1 MFEVLIYH
9 FHLVG
14 GLYAFTK
21 NWQKGSKKEGILA
34 VLIIGLLF
42 TIGWALTGPIARL
55 IYPKAWNT
63 IYFSQ
68 DTLSLVLLFIP
79 ECFFFYHFFIKAK

>member
-1 MFEVLIYH
+1 MIEVLIYH
-9 FHLVG
+9 LHLVG

-21 NWQKGSKKEGILA
+21 NWQRGSKKEGILS
-34 VLIIGLLF
+34 VLIIGLFF

-55 IYPKAWNT
+55 IFPIRWET
-63 IYFSQ
+63 IYFSR

-79 ECFFFYHFFIKAK
+79 EVMFFWLFFVKDK